1 MSILQKLLSEGSVED
16 EEFELD
22 DLDSIDDS
30 GYEGDEDVLEES
42 ALYRMAAA
50 LNVFNEGITAE
61 ELNEQMSIVR
71 LNRQAKTANLAA
83 RAALLM
89 ARSNNDP
96 LYQKYAKFNGM
107 RLQLKAAIFKK
118 YGTKANARARA
129 MISGATVQ
137 PLNKR

>member
-1 MSILQKLLSEGSVED
+1 MSILQKLLAEGSVED
-16 EEFELD
+16 ENFDLD

-30 GYEGDEDVLEES
+30 DHDEDVLEES
-42 ALYRMAAA
+42 ALIRMAAA
-50 LNVFNEGITAE
+50 LNVFNEGISTE

-89 ARSNNDP
+89 AKSNNDP